1 MHEEHEPS
9 DAPVAPEFEPLP
21 ALEPTS
27 LAPPESLLPEAWRA
41 LATLLAEAR
50 TEEPGE
56 AQEALVAEPE
66 AAPEA
71 PMARSLEVHRP
82 LVALVMH
89 DAEIGRA
96 LAEQCGLNGWR
107 TVLEHVAECEDDE
120 EGVADCV
127 SREAPSVIVYD
138 IVQPFDDE
146 LARLRRLKRRL
157 SRPERTF
164 VVTTTSKTALSKRG
178 SLKAVE
184 LREPEHLHDVT
195 DAVRAAL
202 ESEEA

>member
-1 MHEEHEPS
+1 MHEDHEPS
-9 DAPVAPEFEPLP
+9 DAPVAPEFEPIP

-107 TVLEHVAECEDDE
+107 TVLEHVAECDDDE

-127 SREAPSVIVYD
+127 SRE
-138 IVQPFDDE
+138 
-146 LARLRRLKRRL
+146 

-195 DAVRAAL
+195 DAVRVAL